1 MRSVRG
7 LVAAIAVL
15 PCGCRGDRAPAA
27 GVGPSSGGAHAA
39 APATERG
46 GAPGL
51 DCDKLLGV
59 SRAQAA
65 LGRAVLAEPDAG
77 AGRCRYRGGPAEPT
91 ALVDVLVA
99 CREAAAPIARS
110 VFARTAAGF
119 RSAGVGQKS
128 VVVDEPGQ
136 GVVQFLEQG
145 SPCAAEV
152 TAVPADRAVAVARE
166 VARGLAEGG
175 RP

>member
-15 PCGCRGDRAPAA
+15 PCGCRGDGAPAPA
-27 GVGPSSGGAHAA
+27 VSPSSGVAHAA
-39 APATERG
+39 PASERG
-46 GAPGL
+46 GPPGL

-59 SRAQAA
+59 ARAQVA
-65 LGRAVLAEPDAG
+65 LGRAVLADPGAG
-77 AGRCRYRGGPAEPT
+77 AGRCRYRGGPADPA
-91 ALVDVLVA
+91 ALVDVVVA
-99 CREAAAPIARS
+99 CREAAAPIARA

-119 RSAGVGQKS
+119 KSAGVGQKS

-136 GVVQFLEQG
+136 GLVQFLEQG